1 MKAEKIL
8 LYLTSLGFVNTNIS
22 ALGLSEA
29 SEKVTRYSF
38 NSEDV
43 EKAIRKADQAWKN
56 ISIGNG
62 IEWNFNNRTKSNLL
76 GLIDEAIVQVGTSI
90 ETLQKVDC
98 KNRKQILKFLADSE
112 QNLDLLRRTIE
123 GIDYDS

>member
-29 SEKVTRYSF
+29 SEKVARYSF

-43 EKAIRKADQAWKN
+43 EKAIQKADQAWKN

-76 GLIDEAIVQVGTSI
+76 GLIDEAIVQIGTSI
-90 ETLQKVDC
+90 ETLQKIDC
-98 KNRKQILKFLADSE
+98 KNQKQILKFLADSE

-123 GIDYDS
+123 GIDYDN

>member
-29 SEKVTRYSF
+29 SEKVARYSF

-76 GLIDEAIVQVGTSI
+76 GLIDEAIVQIGTSI
-90 ETLQKVDC
+90 ETLQKIDC
-98 KNRKQILKFLADSE
+98 KNQKQILKFLADSE

-123 GIDYDS
+123 GIDYDN